1 MLTERIRKIS
11 LHLEIELELPPG
23 TYSDFDD
30 PEQAKILMQESF
42 DSSNFGF
49 EGIGVAVNKVIIQAS
64 EFVDMEYP
72 D

>member
-1 MLTERIRKIS
+1 
-11 LHLEIELELPPG
+11 
-23 TYSDFDD
+23 
-30 PEQAKILMQESF
+30 MQESF